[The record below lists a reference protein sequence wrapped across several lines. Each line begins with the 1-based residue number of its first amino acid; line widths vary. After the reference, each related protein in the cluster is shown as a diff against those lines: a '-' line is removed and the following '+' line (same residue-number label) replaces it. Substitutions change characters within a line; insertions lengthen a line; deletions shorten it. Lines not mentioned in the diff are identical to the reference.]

1 MNNVIRKRKPKG
13 GIKLSELIDELT
25 KLQSEV
31 GDVDVWVSELSNGLS
46 GILEHVQIRKAN
58 SEMSSLD
65 YDIVELVTRRLDV
78 DIIDGLQQF

>member
-13 GIKLSELIDELT
+13 GIKLSELIGELT

-46 GILEHVQIRKAN
+46 GILEHVQISKAN

-65 YDIVELVTRRLDV
+65 YDIIELITRRLDV

>member
-46 GILEHVQIRKAN
+46 GILEHVQISKAN

-65 YDIVELVTRRLDV
+65 HDIVELITRRLDV

>member
-46 GILEHVQIRKAN
+46 GILEHVQISKAN

-65 YDIVELVTRRLDV
+65 YDIVELITRRLDV

>member
-1 MNNVIRKRKPKG
+1 MNNIIRKRKPKG

-46 GILEHVQIRKAN
+46 GILEHVQISKAN

-65 YDIVELVTRRLDV
+65 YDIVELITRRLDV

>member
-25 KLQSEV
+25 KLQNEV

-46 GILEHVQIRKAN
+46 GILEHVQISKAN

-65 YDIVELVTRRLDV
+65 CDIVELITRRLDV

>member
-46 GILEHVQIRKAN
+46 GILEHVQISKAN

>member
-25 KLQSEV
+25 KLQNEV

-46 GILEHVQIRKAN
+46 GILEHVQISKAN

-65 YDIVELVTRRLDV
+65 YDIVELITRRLDV

>member
-13 GIKLSELIDELT
+13 GIKLSELIAELT

-46 GILEHVQIRKAN
+46 GILEHVQISKAN

-65 YDIVELVTRRLDV
+65 CDIVELITRRLDV

>member
-31 GDVDVWVSELSNGLS
+31 GDVNVWVSELSNGLS
-46 GILEHVQIRKAN
+46 GILEHVQISKAN

-65 YDIVELVTRRLDV
+65 YDIVELITRRLDV

>member
-46 GILEHVQIRKAN
+46 GILEHVQISKAN

-65 YDIVELVTRRLDV
+65 YDIVELITRSLDV

>member
-46 GILEHVQIRKAN
+46 GILEHVQISKAN

-65 YDIVELVTRRLDV
+65 YDIIELITRRLDV

>member
-1 MNNVIRKRKPKG
+1 MNNVIRKRKSKG

-46 GILEHVQIRKAN
+46 GILEHVQISKAN

-65 YDIVELVTRRLDV
+65 YDIVELITRRLDV

>member
-1 MNNVIRKRKPKG
+1 MNNIIRKRKPKG

-25 KLQSEV
+25 KLQNEV

-46 GILEHVQIRKAN
+46 GILEHVQISKAN

-65 YDIVELVTRRLDV
+65 YDIVELITRRLDV